1 MAVFLSE
8 TAKDLIRS
16 NFFGKDYDSYVTE
29 VNDQLVFQF
38 GAEIAGNIVAS
49 DYGQYLVE
57 MHAFALSTMAWY
69 GDRQADDTTL
79 QYVRLRSAANVI
91 ARQLGYKPRAA
102 VPPAIEVT
110 MTLAFPPSLTRLVLE
125 QGRVLIGPG
134 GLQYVT
140 TEQVVFDIGEVGPKT
155 FSAVEGENFEE
166 IFTSDGT
173 PNQFFFL
180 ETVPIDKSISQD
192 SPRVFVNSAE
202 WDEKPLLIFERIE
215 EFEVQYG
222 FNPPRLQF
230 GDGVAGNVPP
240 KDAEIRVTYLGTSG
254 PDGAVQA
261 NTVTAFQAPL
271 IAGVETLA
279 ATLVHDEGSTPG
291 SPRETID
298 SIRINAPLVTQTADR
313 AVTQK
318 DLDALI
324 TAFIDPVWG
333 AVSIG
338 RATVPRTVDD
348 DAEALTIIG
357 LIDACCP
364 VLLTHGGSTPGVGGD
379 FASGNSITGSLSGTT
394 GTISRVNSDTTLEV
408 VQIPSSQ
415 AFVPGDIITDS
426 ISGAT
431 AVLAASEDPGIIE
444 RLRTYWDTV
453 LASDCKVNVVNAQIL
468 SSDATGRYVSAPVGL
483 AQSLDTYINALAE
496 STVQVVVT
504 DGSINLYTVSL
515 EVGVGLATG
524 FNNQVAR
531 QLIFDT
537 VTILMEGELIGRSYG
552 QSLRIGDLY
561 SLVEAVEGVAYSNI
575 RISKINGVTPTAA
588 QLNDFGDFVIRDF
601 EVITLG
607 DAPVVGQ
614 I

>member
-8 TAKDLIRS
+8 TARDLIRS
-16 NFFGKDYDSYVTE
+16 TFFGKDYDTYVTE
-29 VNDQLVFQF
+29 INDHLISQF
-38 GAEIAGNIVAS
+38 GPEIAGNIVAS

-57 MHAFALSTMAWY
+57 MHAFALSTLAWY

-102 VPPAIEVT
+102 VPPAIELT
-110 MTLAFPPSLTRLVLE
+110 MTLAFPPSLTRLTLE
-125 QGRVLIGPG
+125 QGRILLGPG

-140 TEQVVFDIGEVGPKT
+140 TQEVVFDVGEVGPKT
-155 FSAVEGENFEE
+155 FSAVEGEVFEE

-180 ETVPIDKSISQD
+180 ETVPVDKSISQD
-192 SPRVFVNSAE
+192 SPRVFVNAVE
-202 WDEKPLLIFERIE
+202 WDEQELLVFQRINQ
-215 EFEVQYG
+215 FEVQYG

-230 GDGVAGNVPP
+230 GDGVAGNIPP
-240 KDAEIRVTYLGTSG
+240 KDAEIRVTYIATSG
-254 PDGAVQA
+254 PAGAVQA

-271 IAGVETLA
+271 IAGTETLSG
-279 ATLVHDEGSTPG
+279 TLVHDEPSTPG
-291 SPRETID
+291 SPRETIA

-324 TAFIDPVWG
+324 TAFIDPVFG
-333 AVSIG
+333 AVAIG
-338 RATVPRTVDD
+338 RATVPRTVDE

-364 VLLTHGGSTPGVGGD
+364 VLLSFSTATGTFLAGSQ
-379 FASGNSITGSLSGTT
+379 ITGSLSGATA
-394 GTISRVNSDTTLEV
+394 TITRVNATSLEV
-408 VQIPSSQ
+408 VSVEDGPFI
-415 AFVPGDIITDS
+415 VGDVVTDS
-426 ISGAT
+426 VSGAVTTLT
-431 AVLAASEDPGIIE
+431 AVEDPGIAA
-444 RLRTYWDTV
+444 RLRAYWDTV
-453 LASDCKVNVVNAQIL
+453 LASECKVNIVNAQIL
-468 SSDATGRYVSAPVGL
+468 AADATGRYVPAPVGL
-483 AQSLDTYINALAE
+483 AQALDTYINEQAE
-496 STVQVVVT
+496 STVQVIVT

-515 EVGVGLATG
+515 DVKVGLSAG
-524 FNNQVAR
+524 YNNQVSR

-537 VTILMEGELIGRSYG
+537 ITILMEDELIGRSYG
-552 QSLRIGDLY
+552 ESLRISDLY
-561 SLVEAVEGVAYSNI
+561 ALVEAVEGVSYSNI
-575 RISKINGVTPTAA
+575 KIIAINDLTPTGT
-588 QLNDFGDFVIRDF
+588 QLNEFGDFVIQDY

-607 DAPVVGQ
+607 SAPTVSQ